1 MKRTEASLMKMTKKE
16 LVELL
21 LQEQVEDS
29 QLGQKTKQELIDI
42 ILRKDD
48 VEIRLKETIKT
59 KDEDIDILNN
69 RIAGY
74 EADINGLE
82 RMREEHLNSIKELE
96 QALNRKRVVIR
107 RWQIAFSVLA
117 ILSVIVIAVIA

>member
-1 MKRTEASLMKMTKKE
+1 MKRSEQSLMKMTKKE
-16 LVELL
+16 LVALI

-29 QLGQKTKQELIDI
+29 VLGQKTKQELIDI

-69 RIAGY
+69 RIVGY

-82 RMREEHLNSIKELE
+82 RMREENLNAIEELT
-96 QALNRKRVVIR
+96 QTLNRKRKLIH
-107 RWQIAFSVLA
+107 RWQIAFVLA
-117 ILSVIVIAVIA
+117 VSISLIVIGCIL

>member
-16 LVELL
+16 LVELI
-21 LQEQVEDS
+21 LQDQVEDS

-48 VEIRLKETIKT
+48 VEIRLKETIKS
-59 KDEDIDILNN
+59 KDEEIDTLNT
-69 RIAGY
+69 RLVGC

-117 ILSVIVIAVIA
+117 IIAILAIAIIA